1 MSHSPLYLK
10 GVGMNIRNYKELMLY
25 LYLENSNDMFIKAVE
40 DQYYVSLNKRD
51 WTPITKKIFKQLDSW
66 GVVVCK

>member
-1 MSHSPLYLK
+1 
-10 GVGMNIRNYKELMLY
+10 MNIRNYKELMLY